1 MNPSTAA
8 LPHKH
13 VASVRVATKKQWIF
27 DGDERSLRP
36 VEELAGTDPAYNH
49 EIAYLTSIISAW
61 AYSDAE
67 TLASKLQYY
76 GLEGAHIRQITVVNN
91 ALLVVATGYFI
102 LSKTGRVGIVA
113 FRGTDPASFITWL
126 TDAQVQQRAFLGGHV
141 HSGFYGNVKAVWEG
155 VAQAVSVA
163 RDGQFLDGV
172 SRDNRH
178 KLVKL
183 KSNLKTLYIT
193 GHSLGGA
200 MAVLA
205 AARLLKGDFGEWP
218 AEVLRGVYTFGQ
230 PMVGD
235 AGFASYVAERFGDR
249 LYRHV
254 YADDVVPHLPPKS
267 AFDYV
272 HVGQELHAGGPNEGW
287 VPSRDVAERANAAA
301 ALISSSVTAFE
312 ARVSPNIRIG
322 KYSIDDHMPS
332 NYVDVSRNFG
342 EKAAVIQGPP
352 GRGLVGLV
360 THNVNTAMT
369 AATGAL
375 GIHRADGLR
384 GSFSRWSRILGVG
397 GPRSGVT
404 NPSGSA

>member
-13 VASVRVATKKQWIF
+13 VASVRVPAKKQWIF
-27 DGDERSLRP
+27 DGDERSLPP
-36 VEELAGTDPAYNH
+36 VEDLVGGDSSYNPAV
-49 EIAYLTSIISAW
+49 AYLTSVISAW

-67 TLASKLQYY
+67 TLATKLQYY
-76 GLEGAHIRQITVVNN
+76 GLEGAHIREITVVNN
-91 ALLVVATGYFI
+91 ALLVVATGYLV

-155 VAQAVSVA
+155 VAQGVA
-163 RDGQFLDGV
+163 LAREGQFVDGV
-172 SRDNRH
+172 SRDNRP
-178 KLVKL
+178 KLLKL
-183 KSNLKTLYIT
+183 KSNLKSLYIT

-205 AARLLKGDFGEWP
+205 AARFLKDDFGAWP

-235 AGFASYVAERFGDR
+235 AGFASYVSERFGDR
-249 LYRHV
+249 LHRHV
-254 YADDVVPHLPPKS
+254 YGDDVVPHLPPKS

-272 HVGQELHAGGPNEGW
+272 HVGQELRASDPNEGW

-301 ALISSSVTAFE
+301 ALISSAVAAFE
-312 ARVSPNIRIG
+312 ARVSPNTRIG
-322 KYSIDDHMPS
+322 RYSIDDHMPS

-342 EKAAVIQGPP
+342 EKAAVIQGPS

-360 THNVNTAMT
+360 THNVSTAMT

-375 GIHRADGLR
+375 GLHRTNGLR

-397 GPRSGVT
+397 GQSRP
-404 NPSGSA
+404 